1 MTTAKEKTP
10 ARLDAEASENW
21 CDSVQE
27 FTTFNTTENALLRAL
42 IWCPAR
48 LILDVASGLEEDDFF
63 NEQARIVYRA
73 ILTVASDLDA
83 QGYSN
88 HEIDPVIIRD
98 DLKATGNY
106 GDTIHHLMLSITAA
120 GEPAPIPPIV
130 HQLARYLRVERLR
143 RALDTVG
150 HGLIAAAQD
159 SHDHILVAIAR
170 TQHLQALARRA
181 GVEQQAGEHA

>member
-1 MTTAKEKTP
+1 
-10 ARLDAEASENW
+10 
-21 CDSVQE
+21 
-27 FTTFNTTENALLRAL
+27 
-42 IWCPAR
+42 
-48 LILDVASGLEEDDFF
+48 
-63 NEQARIVYRA
+63 
-73 ILTVASDLDA
+73 
-83 QGYSN
+83 
-88 HEIDPVIIRD
+88 
-98 DLKATGNY
+98 
-106 GDTIHHLMLSITAA
+106 MLSITAA